1 MPIEK
6 DEGIHLGLLD
16 DADHEAKID
25 SDAEYRK
32 TELRIQALGAA
43 ISRRDWLAVE
53 QAYAAIRDKFYSHSK
68 PLKLDDEVLRWK
80 KIATDWNK
88 ENDSLKE
95 RLHELDKPAGKGGGD
110 GH

>member
-1 MPIEK
+1 MPTKK

-43 ISRRDWLAVE
+43 ISRRDWHAVE
-53 QAYAAIRDKFYSHSK
+53 QAHAAIRDKFYSHSE
-68 PLKLDDEVLRWK
+68 PPKLDDEAARWK

-95 RLHELDKPAGKGGGD
+95 RLRELDKSTGEGAA
-110 GH
+110 